1 MRQAS
6 IFALPL
12 LLLLPLV
19 GQAQV
24 KPFPDTPLQTGN
36 ERPAA
41 NLWLILDDSG
51 SMDWEYI
58 PDGLSSAT
66 FIRRNRDKNPLA
78 YDPTRTYE
86 PWKDWSGS
94 LRSGG
99 QNYNAA
105 YSNNSN
111 ASGSTNLWNS
121 TQIYY
126 VRKPGRPVTESSND
140 YNSYYQVQIY
150 RRSVSCGWLCTRTEE
165 VYERC
170 DYTGTSRSTPVWNN
184 NCIEGDQAANAVSG
198 RTVEQELQN
207 YATWYSWHRTRMKTA
222 KAGVSD
228 TFSQLGPSV
237 RVGYTSIWNRNRY
250 EIPVRNGDNGV
261 FRGSAK
267 QTFFNR
273 FQGASASGG
282 TNLHGALTQAGEYFR
297 RTDSNGPWGPESGN
311 DQFSCRQSFAI
322 LTSDGYW
329 NSNSSYSPTAGNQDG
344 TNGPVITNS
353 KGRSYQYIAKRPFS
367 DSYADTLADVAMKYW
382 KNDLRPDLEN
392 NVPTHEGNPAFW
404 QHMVTY
410 GVSIG
415 LKGTLDPNTDY
426 QSIVNGSKSWPN
438 PWRTPSNNR
447 DSWNNESA
455 RRIDDLWHASING
468 HGEFFAATSPD
479 EFTHALTSILS
490 NVQRV
495 LASGSNVST
504 SSTSLQTD
512 TRIFHASYYSG
523 IWSGEM
529 AAYDISSAGISTEP
543 NWLASHG
550 IPAHGSR
557 KAFTY
562 NSSNNQGTT
571 FPTSAQA
578 TAMRNGLLS
587 MNPAE
592 SDITAT
598 QLTNYIKGDRSRER
612 ANLGALR
619 NRDSAM
625 GDVVNSSPV
634 YSADTDTLFIG
645 SNDGFLHA
653 VNATNGAERFV
664 YAPAGLNYSD
674 LGTLASPDYV
684 HKFFV
689 DGQIAV
695 STRKQ
700 TPGKNLLVGALGR
713 GGKGV
718 FSLDVTNPASFGAGN
733 VAWDKTVNVDNDMG
747 YVLGET
753 IIARGNNDRP
763 LAIVPN
769 GVGSASNCSA
779 LFIYDLE
786 NGNLLRKFNTGAC
799 APSGGTLLNGMSSP
813 RGWDSDGDGTVDEIY
828 AGDLYGNLWKF
839 DVSSS
844 NPSSW
849 SIAFNGQPLFRAVDK
864 SGKRQ
869 AISGGLSLGYE
880 QYGGRRWVIFGTGR
894 YLTTGDVLDDS
905 VQTVY
910 GIIDGTSTVSRNNL
924 VERDIAVV
932 SSGQT
937 KARAFE
943 TWQPLPAGK
952 RGWALD
958 LGDPY
963 EGERV
968 IERGYLAGRIF
979 TFPSVI
985 PTSTNACEASG
996 RGFINAIDAFTGTS
1010 TSSEGNNHAYF
1021 DVGNDGNPDND
1032 WIGEDGGPTTEGGNN
1047 ALPIGSVETDI
1058 GMVTKPVL
1066 VGDQLVYGGSSGGR
1080 ESRRV
1085 NIPPTPAK
1093 RLSWREV
1100 PAQ

>member
-1 MRQAS
+1 MRQS
-6 IFALPL
+6 RFVLPL
-12 LLLLPLV
+12 LLFAPLATF
-19 GQAQV
+19 AQV

-51 SMDWEYI
+51 SMEWDYI
-58 PDGLSSAT
+58 PDNLSSAT
-66 FIRRNRDKNPLA
+66 FIRKNKDKNPLA
-78 YDPTRTYE
+78 YDPSRSYS
-86 PWKDWSGS
+86 PWKNWDGS
-94 LRSGG
+94 LMSGG
-99 QNYNAA
+99 QSYTSA
-105 YSNNSN
+105 YSD
-111 ASGSTNLWNS
+111 ASRPRSPTNLWNS
-121 TQIYY
+121 TQTYY
-126 VRKPGRPVTESSND
+126 VRKPNATLNPNSSND

-150 RRSVSCGWLCTRTEE
+150 RQTVSCGRNCSTTQE
-165 VYERC
+165 VFEVC
-170 DYTGTSRSTPVWNN
+170 DYTGTSGGTPRWQK
-184 NCIEGDQAANAVSG
+184 NCQTGDQAANFISG
-198 RTVEQELQN
+198 RTVEQELSN

-222 KAGVSD
+222 KAGISE

-237 RVGYTSIWNRNRY
+237 RVGYTSIWDRNRY

-267 QTFFNR
+267 QTFFSR
-273 FQGASASGG
+273 FQDAQASGS
-282 TNLHGALTQAGEYFR
+282 TNLHGALTAAGEYFR
-297 RTDSNGPWGPESGN
+297 RTDSSGPWGPESGSG
-311 DQFSCRQSFAI
+311 QFSCRQNFAI

-329 NSNSSYSPTAGNQDG
+329 NNQSGYSPAAGNQDG
-344 TNGPVITNS
+344 TEGQTITNS
-353 KGRSYQYIAKRPFS
+353 KGRSYRYIPSRPFS
-367 DSYADTLADVAMKYW
+367 DSYSDTLADVAMKYW

-392 NVPTHEGNPAFW
+392 NVPTHETNPAFW
-404 QHMVTY
+404 QHMVTF

-415 LKGTLDPNTDY
+415 LKGTLNPNTDY

-438 PWRTPSNNR
+438 PWRTDTNNR
-447 DSWNNESA
+447 DSWSNESA

-479 EFTHALTSILS
+479 EFTNALTSILS

-529 AAYDISSAGISTEP
+529 AAYDISDAGISVEPNWIASAGIP
-543 NWLASHG
+543 SHG
-550 IPAHGSR
+550 VR
-557 KAFTY
+557 KAFTWD
-562 NSSNNQGTT
+562 SGNNQGTT
-571 FPTSAQA
+571 FPTTAQA
-578 TAMRNGLLS
+578 NSMREGFLS

-592 SDITAT
+592 SGVSAT
-598 QLTNYIKGDRSRER
+598 QIANYIKGDRSQER
-612 ANLGALR
+612 ANLGPLR
-619 NRDSAM
+619 NRDGVM

-653 VNATNGAERFV
+653 VNASTGAERFV

-718 FSLDVTNPASFGAGN
+718 FSLNVTNPGSFSASN
-733 VAWDKTVNVDNDMG
+733 VSWDRTVNVDNDMG
-747 YVLGET
+747 YVTGEPL
-753 IIARGNNDRP
+753 IAPGNNGRV
-763 LAIVPN
+763 LAIIPN
-769 GVGSASNCSA
+769 GVGSVSNCSA

-786 NGNLLRKFNTGAC
+786 NGNELAKINTGAC
-799 APSGGTLLNGMSSP
+799 ATGTNLNGLSSP
-813 RGWDSDGDGTVDEIY
+813 RGWDSDGNGTVDEVY
-828 AGDLYGNLWKF
+828 AGDLMGNLWKF
-839 DVSSS
+839 DLTHS
-844 NPSSW
+844 NPSQW
-849 SIAFNGQPLFRAVDK
+849 RVAFNGQPLFVATSS
-864 SGKRQ
+864 SGARQ
-869 AISGGLSLGYE
+869 PISGGLALGYE
-880 QYGGRRWVIFGTGR
+880 QYSGRRWVLFGTGR
-894 YLTTGDVLDDS
+894 YLTTGDVMDTS
-905 VQTVY
+905 TQSVY
-910 GIIDGTSTVSRNNL
+910 GIIDGSTTTNRAELIQRNI
-924 VERDIAVV
+924 EAV
-932 SSGQT
+932 SSGES
-937 KARAFE
+937 KVRAFE
-943 TWQPLPAGK
+943 TYQPLPAGR
-952 RGWALD
+952 RGWVVD

-963 EGERV
+963 IGERV

-979 TFPSVI
+979 VFPSVI

-1010 TSSEGNNHAYF
+1010 TSVDGGNHAYF
-1021 DVGNDGNPDND
+1021 DVGNDGNPNND
-1032 WIGEDGGPTTEGGNN
+1032 WIGPGGGATTPGANG

-1058 GMVTKPVL
+1058 GMVTEPVL
-1066 VGDQLVYGGSSGGR
+1066 VGNQLVYGGSSGGR

-1085 NIPPTPAK
+1085 NIPPAAAK